1 MDLLLTRHYG
11 DIGLAAW
18 HRSCKMINIYTDTGE
33 HTKGLAVLR
42 DSGLI
47 KIITADTLGDDKEA
61 TPLFSAIQNIVGPSN
76 LQDARHVDTACREA
90 CAAFI
95 TSDIDDI
102 LSKKWKLEEL
112 TQMRFFHRVLD
123 WQEFVAWLDSKKLS
137 PP

>member
-1 MDLLLTRHYG
+1 
-11 DIGLAAW
+11 
-18 HRSCKMINIYTDTGE
+18 MINIYSDTVE
-33 HTKGLAVLR
+33 HAKGLTVLR

-47 KIITADTLGDDKEA
+47 KIVTADTAADNKSSPRLDAILNIIG
-61 TPLFSAIQNIVGPSN
+61 SAN
-76 LQDARHVDTACREA
+76 LQDALHVDTACRQS

-95 TSDIDDI
+95 TSNIDDI